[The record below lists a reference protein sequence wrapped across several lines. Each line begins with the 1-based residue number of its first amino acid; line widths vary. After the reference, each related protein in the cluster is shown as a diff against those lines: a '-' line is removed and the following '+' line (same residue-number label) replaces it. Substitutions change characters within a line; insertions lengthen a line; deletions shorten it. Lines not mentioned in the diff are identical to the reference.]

1 VSTVAALRT
10 AIADCV
16 AKASSDAPAD
26 CERRL
31 AIFIARLSGSM
42 ESLGEHEIDAMLCGL
57 FDHDPSIPYVE
68 PRLSMANLAAA

>member
-16 AKASSDAPAD
+16 AKASADAPAD
-26 CERRL
+26 CDRRL

-42 ESLGEHEIDAMLCGL
+42 ETLGEHEIDAMLCGL
-57 FDHDPSIPYVE
+57 FDHDPTTPHVE
-68 PRLSMANLAAA
+68 PRPALANLVAA